1 MTIADQQKFY
11 SKFHQVNARFVLL
24 IPIGRECEF
33 TENSSLNVKLQPEVQ
48 RFTKHLGFQL

>member
-11 SKFHQVNARFVLL
+11 SKFHRVNALFVLL
-24 IPIGRECEF
+24 IPIVREFEF